1 MGIETA
7 INYYDL
13 ERLARRRLPRIMHDF
28 IEGGVEGEEGLVRNV
43 GAFSSIRLVPR
54 YMVNVN
60 TVDTGTT
67 LFGRTYAQPYGIAP
81 TGAAGLFRN
90 GADMMLARA
99 AKAANIPFIMS
110 GAATATIEELGQ
122 VAPDH
127 GWYQVYQAKD
137 RGIADDMIRR
147 ADKAGLAGLVVTVDV
162 PATPKRERNL
172 RNGFSRPVKPT
183 WSSKLE
189 ALSHPQWM
197 IEYFSSSRNQ
207 DIVPNWKPYAPKG
220 STPNQVA
227 DFFSVQ
233 ARDAT
238 TWDDIARIRKLWSR
252 PLVIKGIMHPADA
265 KRAAS
270 MGVDGIMVSNHGG
283 RQLDRAPA
291 PIEVLPAIR
300 DAVGDDVTL
309 MLDGGIRRG
318 SDIVTALCL
327 GAKFAFVGRWT
338 LYGVTAGAEAGANH
352 AVSMIS
358 KEVSG
363 VMTQMGAPDI
373 RTLGAEFLFW
383 DAVEN
388 LKRNR
393 LP

>member
-13 ERLARRRLPRIMHDF
+13 ERLARKRLPRIMHDF
-28 IEGGVEGEEGLVRNV
+28 IEGGVEGEEGLARNV
-43 GAFSSIRLVPR
+43 GAFSDIRLVPR
-54 YMVNVN
+54 YMVDVN
-60 TVDTGTT
+60 KVDTSTT

-99 AKAANIPFIMS
+99 AKASNIPFIMS

-197 IEYFSSSRNQ
+197 IEYFSSTRQQ

-220 STPNQVA
+220 STPTQVA
-227 DFFSVQ
+227 DFFTQQ

-270 MGVDGIMVSNHGG
+270 LGVDGIMVSNHGG

-352 AVSMIS
+352 AVGMIS

-373 RTLGAEFLFW
+373 RTLGPDFLFW